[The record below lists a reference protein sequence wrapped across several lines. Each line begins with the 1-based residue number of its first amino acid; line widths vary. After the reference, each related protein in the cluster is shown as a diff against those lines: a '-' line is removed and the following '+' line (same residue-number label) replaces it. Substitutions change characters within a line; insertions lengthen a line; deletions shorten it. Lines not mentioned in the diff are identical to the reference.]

1 MLVYVWQ
8 AHIKVDFGFDI
19 SVVWVPMQLNIH
31 YMPIN
36 MNTLSGLLITHEE
49 TITKHSEGKNVLVV
63 SGSSS
68 LWRNKIFKNMIVTS
82 LK

>member
-1 MLVYVWQ
+1 
-8 AHIKVDFGFDI
+8 
-19 SVVWVPMQLNIH
+19 MQLNIH

-68 LWRNKIFKNMIVTS
+68 L
-82 LK
+82 